1 MFRCPECGARAYVT
15 DGTLT
20 EYDETTKKSILRRY
34 RTCAAHSYHK
44 VATIE
49 ILAEDYRK
57 MKKVYDKYANE
68 ISEEENKNG

>member
-20 EYDETTKKSILRRY
+20 EYDEVTKKCIMRRY

-49 ILAEDYRK
+49 ILAEDYRM
-57 MKKVYDKYANE
+57 MK
-68 ISEEENKNG
+68 NKIAELEAKIKEDTSNG